1 MLFLLF
7 YIFSFSC
14 GQAQELR
21 YIIARTI
28 QGKARQMTKAQILK
42 RREAKRKDLLEKL
55 EEVRDQMEH
64 VTPIEVSMK
73 IIAETLIFILEGLCK
88 KKH

>member
-1 MLFLLF
+1 
-7 YIFSFSC
+7 
-14 GQAQELR
+14 
-21 YIIARTI
+21 
-28 QGKARQMTKAQILK
+28 MTKAQILK

-73 IIAETLIFILEGLCK
+73 IIAETLIFILEGSCP